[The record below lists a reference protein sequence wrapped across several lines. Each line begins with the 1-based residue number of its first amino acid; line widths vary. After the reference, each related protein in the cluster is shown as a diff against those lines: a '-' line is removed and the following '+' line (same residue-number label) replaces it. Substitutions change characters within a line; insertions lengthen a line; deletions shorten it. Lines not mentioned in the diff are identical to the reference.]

1 MKITFKKFE
10 IGWCLEISNFERTNL
25 DHLKYINLE
34 NSSWAKGLFKRI
46 DFVKKAAT
54 TVRPDIP
61 EGGQEEGKIL
71 FLLQIVDLV

>member
-1 MKITFKKFE
+1 M
-10 IGWCLEISNFERTNL
+10 
-25 DHLKYINLE
+25 KYINLE